1 MRLGGALIGHVTT
14 PPGQEEAAVSTFVE
28 ELDLLAREGLSYE
41 ELERGRTYLAG
52 LIEIS
57 MQRGSTRAASYAV
70 AEVAGVGYERV
81 DRLPAIIRSVSG
93 DDVIRAARMYVSA
106 EDAPAVAVL
115 RG

>member
-1 MRLGGALIGHVTT
+1 MMARFTLVVLLLLSWAWLPCTACRA
-14 PPGQEEAAVSTFVE
+14 EESDV
-28 ELDLLAREGLSYE
+28 ARQKTR
-41 ELERGRTYLAG
+41 ELERGRRYLAG

-70 AEVAGVGYERV
+70 AEVAGVGYERIGH
-81 DRLPAIIRSVSG
+81 LPEIIRSVTP
-93 DDVIRAARMYVSA
+93 DDVIRAARLYVSA